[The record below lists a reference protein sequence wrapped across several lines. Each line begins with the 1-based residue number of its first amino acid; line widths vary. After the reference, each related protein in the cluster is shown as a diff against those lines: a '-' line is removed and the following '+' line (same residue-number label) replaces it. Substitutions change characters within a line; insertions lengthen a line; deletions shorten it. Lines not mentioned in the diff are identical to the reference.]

1 MGKLQIII
9 YPLTIAMIIIII
21 YTCILAQILA
31 PTKNVQIEGFV
42 TTWSQNKYTK
52 MFLLRFL
59 PIIGQHIFLKEYI
72 NEDVTWRMRILK
84 DAIQTILPPTIAIVA
99 FVISPEF
106 LEAKYKFSIYGF
118 FIVSLVSGGIT
129 FGFSMYDFYIHK
141 EDYDNKIYE
150 DEQQQLED
158 ERKHKRYKKY
168 KIFMYFIGF
177 VDFLSGCVFIIP
189 LYNMYGLKS
198 AAFVIYTTS
207 FGTLLIGIIWSL
219 FQKNK
224 HSYGYTIRTLLIGII
239 SYYSTTDHLQ
249 MNETSITIS
258 LVSASITLSFAIS
271 ELHKLNESF
280 IFKLDRL
287 ELKNGCYYIPDKII
301 IRDKEFRQFEDR
313 ITQIN
318 STGLTMTSSKV

>member
-1 MGKLQIII
+1 
-9 YPLTIAMIIIII
+9 
-21 YTCILAQILA
+21 
-31 PTKNVQIEGFV
+31 
-42 TTWSQNKYTK
+42 
-52 MFLLRFL
+52 
-59 PIIGQHIFLKEYI
+59 
-72 NEDVTWRMRILK
+72 MRILK

-106 LEAKYKFSIYGF
+106 LEAKYKFAIM
-118 FIVSLVSGGIT
+118 VSLLLSGFWWNNIW
-129 FGFSMYDFYIHK
+129 
-141 EDYDNKIYE
+141 
-150 DEQQQLED
+150 
-158 ERKHKRYKKY
+158 
-168 KIFMYFIGF
+168 IFMLCFHN
-177 VDFLSGCVFIIP
+177 P

-207 FGTLLIGIIWSL
+207 FGTLLLGIIWSL

-249 MNETSITIS
+249 MNETSITVS

-287 ELKNGCYYIPDKII
+287 ELKNGCYYIPDKLLFVIKNLENLKI
-301 IRDKEFRQFEDR
+301 ELIK
-313 ITQIN
+313 
-318 STGLTMTSSKV
+318 

>member
-1 MGKLQIII
+1 M
-9 YPLTIAMIIIII
+9 
-21 YTCILAQILA
+21 
-31 PTKNVQIEGFV
+31 
-42 TTWSQNKYTK
+42 
-52 MFLLRFL
+52 
-59 PIIGQHIFLKEYI
+59 EYI

-106 LEAKYKFSIYGF
+106 LEAKYKYAIYGF

-168 KIFMYFIGF
+168 KIFI
-177 VDFLSGCVFIIP
+177 
-189 LYNMYGLKS
+189 
-198 AAFVIYTTS
+198 
-207 FGTLLIGIIWSL
+207 
-219 FQKNK
+219 
-224 HSYGYTIRTLLIGII
+224 
-239 SYYSTTDHLQ
+239 TTDHLQ

-301 IRDKEFRQFEDR
+301 IRDKEFRKFEDR
-313 ITQIN
+313 INQIN
-318 STGLTMTSSKV
+318 STGLTMTSSKNSLSSPG